1 MIIVGLVLSVFG
13 IGFLCWLLFT
23 LAVYALPFYA
33 GLMAAFGAYHSGA
46 GVPGAI
52 VVGFAAGAAT
62 LLIGQIAFA
71 SVTSPFARAVIG
83 LLFAAL
89 AAVAGFYMTLGLFRI
104 GAPSQIWSDIFAVI
118 GAIFVGGA
126 AFVRTAAM
134 ADGPHAGPRSRSP
147 DPSHPALTATTGE
160 G

>member
-1 MIIVGLVLSVFG
+1 MIIVGLILSVFG
-13 IGFLCWLLFT
+13 IGFPCWLLYT
-23 LAVYALPFYA
+23 LAVYSLPFYA
-33 GLMAAFGAYHSGA
+33 GLIAAFGAYHSGA

-83 LLFAAL
+83 LLFAAP

-104 GAPSQIWSDIFAVI
+104 GAPSHIWSNLFALI
-118 GAIFVGGA
+118 GAIFVGGT
-126 AFVRTAAM
+126 AFVGMAAM
-134 ADGPHAGPRSRSP
+134 ADGPPAGQRSKSP
-147 DPSHPALTATTGE
+147 DPSHPALTATTRE